1 MIQRR
6 TKRSPTIGES
16 RQTVSPCIKQVL
28 ETVPSKGRQWV
39 SRHTALGLHSPV
51 VRTLHSQCRKHGF
64 NSWSGNQDSAC
75 QAQSKGKKKKIHK
88 HMIRVVINLVS
99 KHKLFTAEKNQHLYK
114 YNSFKIL
121 EPVNSQ
127 FTLSPRQIICPH
139 TS

>member
-1 MIQRR
+1 
-6 TKRSPTIGES
+6 
-16 RQTVSPCIKQVL
+16 
-28 ETVPSKGRQWV
+28 
-39 SRHTALGLHSPV
+39 
-51 VRTLHSQCRKHGF
+51 
-64 NSWSGNQDSAC
+64 
-75 QAQSKGKKKKIHK
+75 
-88 HMIRVVINLVS
+88 MIRVVINLVS

>member
-1 MIQRR
+1 MQEARVQFLVR
-6 TKRSPTIGES
+6 EPRFCMPSAVKR
-16 RQTVSPCIKQVL
+16 
-28 ETVPSKGRQWV
+28 
-39 SRHTALGLHSPV
+39 
-51 VRTLHSQCRKHGF
+51 
-64 NSWSGNQDSAC
+64 
-75 QAQSKGKKKKIHK
+75 KKKKIHK

-127 FTLSPRQIICPH
+127 FTLLPRQIICPH